1 LIKPNQEI
9 IKGEF
14 LVSFLNSR
22 FGILQSNAMIL
33 KTTVEHVNIEDIRKF
48 RVAIPPIREQKLIS
62 KRIQNVSEIVDT
74 LNKYRD
80 SLSDLKIGLMQKLLT
95 GKRRVKV

>member
-1 LIKPNQEI
+1 MKPKQE

-14 LVSFLNSR
+14 LVSFLNSK

-48 RVAIPPIREQKLIS
+48 RVAIPPIQEQKSISEKIQDVSRIIGLS
-62 KRIQNVSEIVDT
+62 KR
-74 LNKYRD
+74 YRV
-80 SLSDLKIGLMQKLLT
+80 SLSNLKKGLMQKLLT
-95 GKRRVKV
+95 GKIRVKV